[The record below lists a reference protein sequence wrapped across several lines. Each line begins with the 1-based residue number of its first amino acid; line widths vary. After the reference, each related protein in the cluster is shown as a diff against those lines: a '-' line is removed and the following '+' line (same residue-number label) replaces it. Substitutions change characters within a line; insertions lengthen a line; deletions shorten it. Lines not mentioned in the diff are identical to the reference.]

1 MADGAAWLESAL
13 ARRTADPLP
22 VDRHGV
28 AGTARPAPARPPAGR
43 LAGRC
48 GPCLNGL
55 PRIAAAFRPLAAPG
69 PQGTV
74 RAAPARRSDLLEGG
88 DGAEV
93 GAGRWR

>member
-28 AGTARPAPARPPAGR
+28 AGTACVLRRLALRP
-43 LAGRC
+43 AGRC

-55 PRIAAAFRPLAAPG
+55 PRIAAALRALAAPG

-74 RAAPARRSDLLEGG
+74 RAAPARRSDLVEGR
-88 DGAEV
+88 DGTEV